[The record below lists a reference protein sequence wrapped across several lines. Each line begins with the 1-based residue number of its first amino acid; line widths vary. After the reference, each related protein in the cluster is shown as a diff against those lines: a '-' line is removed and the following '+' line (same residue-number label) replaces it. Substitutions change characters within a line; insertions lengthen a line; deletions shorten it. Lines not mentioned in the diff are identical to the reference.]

1 MKNTNKNLNNGH
13 KIRELIV
20 EMSYESKTGESGP
33 ALSISDILSV
43 LYFKILNINPKKPNH
58 PNRDRFILSKGH
70 GASALYAT
78 LALKGF
84 FPKSHL
90 KKYRTDDGIFHL
102 HPCSVA
108 APGIEVSTGSLG
120 HGLSIGAGIAITLK
134 KQYPD
139 RKVFV
144 LVGDGECNEGS
155 IWEAAMFASTHN
167 LHNLIVIIDDNK
179 FQGFGATAEVHTM
192 DLAKKWKAFGW
203 DVFRSD
209 GHNHDELESVIK
221 VARDSSRPAVVIANT
236 INGKGIKKIENTLL
250 AHYFITDEETYL
262 NRKNHEK

>member
-1 MKNTNKNLNNGH
+1 
-13 KIRELIV
+13 
-20 EMSYESKTGESGP
+20 MSYESKTGESGP

-43 LYFKILNINPKKPNH
+43 LYFKVMHIDSKKPNH

-70 GASALYAT
+70 GASALYAA
-78 LALKGF
+78 LALRGF
-84 FPKSHL
+84 FPQSNL

-120 HGLSIGAGIAITLK
+120 HGLSIGAGMAITLK
-134 KQYPD
+134 KEYPK

-144 LVGDGECNEGS
+144 LLGDGECNEGS

-179 FQGFGATAEVHTM
+179 FQGFGATQEVHTM
-192 DLAKKWKAFGW
+192 NLAKKWSAFGW
-203 DVFRSD
+203 DVFKTD
-209 GHNHDELESVIK
+209 GHDEENLENIITK
-221 VARDSSRPAVVIANT
+221 AKNTNRPAVVIADT
-236 INGKGIKKIENTLL
+236 INGKSVKKIENTLL
-250 AHYFITDEETYL
+250 AHYFITDKETYL